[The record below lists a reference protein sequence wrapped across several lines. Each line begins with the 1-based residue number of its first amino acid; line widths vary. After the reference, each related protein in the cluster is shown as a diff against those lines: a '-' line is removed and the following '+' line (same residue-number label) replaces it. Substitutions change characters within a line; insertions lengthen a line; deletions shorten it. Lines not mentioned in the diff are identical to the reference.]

1 MNAVDLLKQDHR
13 TVESLFKEA
22 ENVTPAKQGPIFKK
36 IKGEL
41 DTHAHIEEKIFYPK
55 LKKEGNKELV
65 DIVLEGF
72 EEHSQIKKFLR
83 EIAAI
88 TPNNEAFEAKL
99 KVLMEDTRHHVK
111 EEENE
116 MFPLVEDQFTSE
128 ALEKLGARMEAEKK
142 KYQTA
147 NRITPVKPKK
157 GVVETMMDTAKT
169 LVGGLLPA
177 FPEPKKATGSKSKA
191 ASTKNAN
198 GRGAGSTARKAGN
211 GKGEAQTTKA
221 KSATAARRSTTKAS
235 GAKATS
241 KPAAQS
247 GKGGTRRSAASAK

>member
-169 LVGGLLPA
+169 LVGGLLPGSQ
-177 FPEPKKATGSKSKA
+177 EQKKAPGSKSKT

-198 GRGAGSTARKAGN
+198 GRGAGSTVRKAGN

-221 KSATAARRSTTKAS
+221 KSATAARRSTTKA
-235 GAKATS
+235 KATS